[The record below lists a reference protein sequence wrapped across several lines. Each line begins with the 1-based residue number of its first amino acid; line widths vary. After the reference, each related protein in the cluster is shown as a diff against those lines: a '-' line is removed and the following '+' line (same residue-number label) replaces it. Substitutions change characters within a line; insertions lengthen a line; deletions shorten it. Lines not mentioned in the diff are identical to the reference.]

1 MEGIEVARELT
12 LLLLASI
19 SDGLGLGL
27 AGCLLLRHD
36 DGSSKYA
43 R

>member
-1 MEGIEVARELT
+1 MEIMRELT

-27 AGCLLLRHD
+27 TGSLFLRHD
-36 DGSSKYA
+36 DVSG